1 MTHTAKRSGPGCSTR
16 PRLTAVTLIG
26 LCLILSLNKA
36 NAGSLSWLDDLIQS
50 SVRQAD
56 PQLAGARSAR
66 LFVRESSELGED
78 GLGVLTR
85 RSQELSRSARKLDEP
100 ADALL
105 NARFEKLVA
114 NNENLARDFAR
125 FTPDE
130 KQLVVQMGEAA
141 QSLARRYPGR
151 ADQMIRAMGADGLSA
166 VSAYGDDVAEVLAA
180 EGPQAVNVLRK
191 TGRPGWNFFT
201 GTVLPN
207 RNKLAAAGVLT
218 AFLAAPEDFVD
229 MAGKATDYAVRQFAT
244 AGIQLASAV
253 GGGAVAGLEQAVGN
267 WLEVQG
273 LNFSAVRYL
282 GMFLA
287 GWVVISS
294 ALVVIGL
301 PSRIAL
307 APVRLLLWP
316 VRRLFA
322 GDKS

>member
-1 MTHTAKRSGPGCSTR
+1 MTHTANRSGPGCSTR
-16 PRLTAVTLIG
+16 PRRTAVILIG

-66 LFVRESSELGED
+66 LFVKESSELGED

-100 ADALL
+100 GDALL
-105 NARFEKLVA
+105 NARFEKLVS
-114 NNENLARDFAR
+114 NNEDLARDFAR

-267 WLEVQG
+267 WLEEQG

-322 GDKS
+322 GHKS